1 MFKNWLVSYPSSG
14 SNLAKY
20 CIENITQ
27 TQDNLLP
34 KRIHHIQD
42 LISVSDNNENVCF
55 LIRNPLELCLRA
67 ISKNSFNVMYTQNIH
82 KSQNIIF
89 FRESRFHE
97 ENSIINED
105 LTITTKAVFNHK
117 KDGTAYPD
125 IPTQS
130 LSFYEYTDLFLKDL
144 SAAYKSYF
152 DFFNQHKGKKKV
164 IYYEDLLINTDNKI
178 IELAE
183 LYGLKSNIDELSYTK
198 FFNEIDINKKQSL
211 KKYVENSKNEP
222 ESDSK
227 TVDFYQKKYDIE
239 SKQISFSFF
248 KQILGDDVVYFDKYD
263 L

>member
-27 TQDNLLP
+27 TEDILLP

-82 KSQNIIF
+82 KNKEIIF
-89 FRESRFHE
+89 FRLSKFY
-97 ENSIINED
+97 ED
-105 LTITTKAVFNHK
+105 IDRDGLYYKNDLVFPN
-117 KDGTAYPD
+117 
-125 IPTQS
+125 IPKRS
-130 LSFYEYTDLFLKDL
+130 LSFNEYVNLFLRDL
-144 SAAYKSYF
+144 TAAYKSYF
-152 DFFNQHKGKKKV
+152 DFFNQHKGEKKV
-164 IYYEDLLINTDNKI
+164 IYYEDLLINTNDKI
-178 IELAE
+178 NELTE
-183 LYGLKSNIDELSYTK
+183 FYGLKSNIDELSYTK

-211 KKYVENSKNEP
+211 KKYVANSKNEP

-248 KQILGDDVVYFDKYD
+248 KQILGDDVVYFDKYN

>member
-27 TQDNLLP
+27 TEDNLLP

-82 KSQNIIF
+82 KNKKIIF
-89 FRESRFHE
+89 FRESAFFQDY
-97 ENSIINED
+97 SLFQAGKMVCDILED
-105 LTITTKAVFNHK
+105 GRHA
-117 KDGTAYPD
+117 PRM
-125 IPTQS
+125 PTQS

-144 SAAYKSYF
+144 AAAYKSYF
-152 DFFNQHKGKKKV
+152 DFFNQYKGKKKV
-164 IYYEDLLINTDNKI
+164 IYYENLITNTNNEI
-178 IELAE
+178 NELAE
-183 LYGLKSNIDELSYTK
+183 FYDLKSNIDELIYTK

-211 KKYVENSKNEP
+211 KKYVESSKNKP

-248 KQILGDDVVYFDKYD
+248 KRILGDDVIYFDKYD

>member
-20 CIENITQ
+20 CIENIIETE
-27 TQDNLLP
+27 DNLLP

-55 LIRNPLELCLRA
+55 LIRSPLELCLRA

-82 KSQNIIF
+82 KNKEIIF
-89 FRESRFHE
+89 FRLPKFY
-97 ENSIINED
+97 ENIERDGLYYKND
-105 LTITTKAVFNHK
+105 LVFPN
-117 KDGTAYPD
+117 

>member
-20 CIENITQ
+20 CIENIVQ
-27 TQDNLLP
+27 TQDNLVP

-42 LISVSDNNENVCF
+42 LISVSNNNENVCF
-55 LIRNPLELCLRA
+55 LIRNPIELCLRA

-82 KSQNIIF
+82 KDKEIIF
-89 FRESRFHE
+89 FRLSKFY
-97 ENSIINED
+97 ED
-105 LTITTKAVFNHK
+105 IECDGLYYKNDRDLVFPN
-117 KDGTAYPD
+117 
-125 IPTQS
+125 IPKRS

-144 SAAYKSYF
+144 TLAYKSYF
-152 DFFNQHKGKKKV
+152 DFFNQHKGKKKI
-164 IYYEDLLINTDNKI
+164 IYYEDLLANTNDKIN
-178 IELAE
+178 ELAE
-183 LYGLKSNIDELSYTK
+183 FYDLKSNIDEPVYTK

-211 KKYVENSKNEP
+211 KKYVESSKNKP

-248 KQILGDDVVYFDKYD
+248 KRILGDDVVYFDKYD